1 VGSELIIPTFTDTM
15 LLSRHSF
22 LLAVLGTAPIGG
34 LPSGGIPHSRP
45 NVPRIVVA
53 NDNRHSAGSLKDGVL
68 TIRLVAATARW
79 YPEAE
84 SGPFVDVPVLSE
96 EDGPPQIP
104 APLIRVPTGTTI
116 DATIRNTLDSAIYMW
131 GLSTKPAKSYD
142 SIPILPGEIRTVRFD
157 VGAAGTYHYAAS
169 VGIPTFVV
177 TPDDRRIEG
186 QQMAG
191 GLVVDETSAR
201 PDDRVFV
208 LNIWGRRV
216 DSTTYRHVLAINGK
230 SWPYTERISAKVGDT
245 LRWRVINPTLRNHP
259 MHLHGFYFRVDSHST
274 PIRDSIYSPDQRR
287 YAVTEDLT
295 TLHSFAMVW
304 SPNRPGN
311 WLFHCHLAFHVVPE
325 ARLDPTNAGHETH
338 QGDPAKHMAGLVI
351 GINVQ
356 PTAAFTSAPR
366 VNPRQLRLFVDE
378 GKPQHVAPRALGYVL
393 QRDRRPPAADSVE
406 IPGTTLVLT
415 RGQPTDIT
423 VVNRLKE
430 STAVH
435 WHGLELESYS
445 DGVAGWSG
453 SANQLAPAIAPGAS
467 FTARLTMPRAGT
479 FIYHTHINDVEQIT
493 SGLYGAIVVLEP
505 GQRFDP
511 RTDHVF
517 VVGWDGPRRVPPRI
531 VVNGESAPPPLDLA
545 FGVSHRLRFINIGAA
560 GRMIFALRRDSTVL
574 KWRRLAKDGADLPP
588 AAAIVTPSVQRL
600 NVGEMFD
607 AEFTPPERG
616 EYLLTVGA
624 PNAQLKYR
632 RKIIVR

>member
-1 VGSELIIPTFTDTM
+1 MTPRYSL
-15 LLSRHSF
+15 
-22 LLAVLGTAPIGG
+22 LLAALSLAPVGG
-34 LPSGGIPHSRP
+34 LASVGIVRRLDDIPP
-45 NVPRIVVA
+45 TVVA
-53 NDNRHSAGSLKDGVL
+53 NDNRHPAGTLRDGVL
-68 TIRLVAATARW
+68 TIHLVAAPARW
-79 YPEAE
+79 YPEADN
-84 SGPFVDVPVLSE
+84 GPFVDVPVLSE
-96 EDGPPQIP
+96 EGGPPQIP
-104 APLIRVPTGTTI
+104 APLIRVPRGTTI
-116 DATIRNTLDSAIYMW
+116 EATIRNSFADSTLYVW
-131 GLSTKPAKSYD
+131 GLTTKPAKTYD
-142 SIPILPGEIRTVRFD
+142 SIPIPRGETRTVRFD
-157 VGAAGTYHYAAS
+157 PGAVGTYHYAVS
-169 VGIPTFVV
+169 VGIPAFGVSVEGRT
-177 TPDDRRIEG
+177 IEG

-191 GLVVDETSAR
+191 GLIVDEPGAPTN
-201 PDDRVFV
+201 DRVFV
-208 LNIWGRRV
+208 LNIWAHKI
-216 DSTTYRHVLAINGK
+216 DPKATRHVLAINGK
-230 SWPYTERISAKVGDT
+230 SWPYTEHISANVGDT
-245 LRWRVINPTLRNHP
+245 LRWRVINPTLRSHP

-274 PIRDSIYSPDQRR
+274 PTRDSIYSPDQRR

-295 TLHSFAMVW
+295 TLHSMSMVW

-325 ARLDPTNAGHETH
+325 ARLDATNAGHETH
-338 QGDPAKHMAGLVI
+338 EGDPAKHMAGLVI

-356 PTAAFTSAPR
+356 PTAAFTAAPR

-378 GKPQHVAPRALGYVL
+378 GKPQHVAPRALGFVL

-453 SANQLAPAIAPGAS
+453 SVNQLAPPIAPGGS
-467 FTARLTMPRAGT
+467 FTAHLTMPRAGT

-517 VVGWDGPRRVPPRI
+517 VVGWDGPRRLPPRI
-531 VVNGESAPPPLDLA
+531 VVNDDSLPPPLELA
-545 FGVSHRLRFINIGAA
+545 FGVSNRLRFINIGAA
-560 GRMIFALRRDSTVL
+560 GRVIFALRRDSTFL

-607 AEFTPPERG
+607 AEFTPLERG
-616 EYLLTVGA
+616 EYLLTVG
-624 PNAQLKYR
+624 PPLAQMVYR

>member
-1 VGSELIIPTFTDTM
+1 MVVLTPRFSL
-15 LLSRHSF
+15 
-22 LLAVLGTAPIGG
+22 LLAALSIAPVGG
-34 LPSGGIPHSRP
+34 LASGRMVRRFDDTPP
-45 NVPRIVVA
+45 TAVA
-53 NDNRHSAGSLKDGVL
+53 NDNRHPAGTLHDGVL
-68 TIRLVAATARW
+68 TIHLVAAPARW
-79 YPEAE
+79 YPEADN
-84 SGPFVDVPVLSE
+84 GPFVDVPALSE
-96 EDGPPQIP
+96 EGGPPQIP
-104 APLIRVPTGTTI
+104 APLIRVPLGTTVE
-116 DATIRNTLDSAIYMW
+116 ATVRNSLADSTIYVW
-131 GLSTKPAKSYD
+131 GLTTKPAKSYD
-142 SIPILPGEIRTVRFD
+142 SIPIPPGETRTIHFD
-157 VGAAGTYHYAAS
+157 PGAVGTYHYAAS
-169 VGIPTFVV
+169 VGIPAFGA
-177 TPDDRRIEG
+177 PPADRPVEG

-191 GLVVDETSAR
+191 GLIVDEPGAPTN
-201 PDDRVFV
+201 DRVFV
-208 LNIWGRRV
+208 LNIWGRRT
-216 DSTTYRHVLAINGK
+216 DPKASRHVLAINGK
-230 SWPYTERISAKVGDT
+230 SWPYTEHISANVGDT

-274 PIRDSIYSPDQRR
+274 PIRDSIYAPDQRR

-295 TLHSFAMVW
+295 TLHSMSMVW

-325 ARLDPTNAGHETH
+325 ARLDATNAGHETH
-338 QGDPAKHMAGLVI
+338 DGNPAKHMAGLVL

-356 PTAAFTSAPR
+356 PTAAFKVAPR
-366 VNPRQLRLFVDE
+366 LNPRQLRLFVDE
-378 GKPQHVAPRALGYVL
+378 GKPQHVAPRALGFVL
-393 QRDRRPPAADSVE
+393 QRDRRPPATDSVE

-453 SANQLAPAIAPGAS
+453 SVNQLAPPIAPGGS
-467 FTARLTMPRAGT
+467 FTAHLTMPRAGT

-531 VVNGESAPPPLDLA
+531 VVNDDSLPPPLDLA

-560 GRMIFALRRDSTVL
+560 GRVIFALRRDSTFL
-574 KWRRLAKDGADLPP
+574 KWRRLAKDGADLPS

-616 EYLLTVGA
+616 EYFLTVG
-624 PNAQLKYR
+624 PPLAQMVYR